1 MEWKDNKFVFD
12 NDKPI
17 YMQLVENIKK
27 KIISGE
33 LELGERI
40 PSVRELATILK
51 VNPNTMQKALQELES
66 LELIFTERTNG
77 KFVTENRKI
86 INKYKDV
93 YADNLIKDFMS
104 NMIEIGYEKD
114 EIIEIINKVKE
125 MN

>member
-104 NMIEIGYEKD
+104 NMIEIGYKKD

>member
-1 MEWKDNKFVFD
+1 MEWKDNNFVFD

>member
-1 MEWKDNKFVFD
+1 
-12 NDKPI
+12 
-17 YMQLVENIKK
+17 
-27 KIISGE
+27 
-33 LELGERI
+33 
-40 PSVRELATILK
+40 
-51 VNPNTMQKALQELES
+51 MQKALQELES